1 MKMFGS
7 LSSTEKKLLKNTWK
21 DSSTT
26 LSYHPHLYMR
36 KRGENLEGGGQQKM
50 KGKQAERLELKLR
63 QNIAFREVENGMS
76 ASSLELR
83 VWKFG

>member
-1 MKMFGS
+1 MFGS
-7 LSSTEKKLLKNTWK
+7 LSSTEKKILKNTWK

-50 KGKQAERLELKLR
+50 KGKQAERLSELKLR
-63 QNIAFREVENGMS
+63 QNIDFQEVENGMS

>member
-1 MKMFGS
+1 MFGS

-36 KRGENLEGGGQQKM
+36 KRGEHLEGGGQQKM